1 MSKSFDDFIK
11 QQKQQQSKPKGFGY
25 RNNNQ
30 GGYNYNQA
38 YGNVPTFQPGNQQ
51 FQYQGGYNQ
60 GFNQQQYQYQGQGYN
75 NQGYNSNNRYNNSN
89 NYNYNNNTNQSST
102 ISTPVDSLPTSGR
115 STPNPNA
122 STTSLTSLN
131 TALAKLNVSN
141 IPFEENLSNIE
152 KAGKIAEIRPEV
164 ETIVKIIDEQEDLSI
179 INEWKLNEILKSLLK
194 PKSPAL
200 VKEGALL
207 IIQQL
212 ATKFGGQT
220 PKEAYLL
227 QF

>member
-1 MSKSFDDFIK
+1 M
-11 QQKQQQSKPKGFGY
+11 
-25 RNNNQ
+25 
-30 GGYNYNQA
+30 
-38 YGNVPTFQPGNQQ
+38 
-51 FQYQGGYNQ
+51 
-60 GFNQQQYQYQGQGYN
+60 
-75 NQGYNSNNRYNNSN
+75 
-89 NYNYNNNTNQSST
+89 
-102 ISTPVDSLPTSGR
+102 
-115 STPNPNA
+115 
-122 STTSLTSLN
+122 N